1 MLDHIPDWLIAAN
14 ETPASVTPFMGTGNR
29 NTSLAAMAGF
39 LVRRFGLTGE
49 ALASKLHALNDD
61 APDPLPGSEVES
73 IVRSFEKHF
82 KLANTDL
89 ADIPLSRK
97 VSSLMQPHFRHA
109 AGDGWYAY
117 DGKRWVADPGGLK
130 VREAAKRWMELILD
144 AMKSVAGNA
153 RANNTCLT
161 KRNKLNSLVA
171 LIETDEQL
179 VCSPTAF
186 NADPN
191 LLNLQ
196 NGTLELDTRTF
207 REHRAD
213 DLLTQIAAVDYD
225 PDAAC
230 PAFDGFLQDTLPDDV
245 GQFILRLIG
254 YSLLGNPTEHKFAI
268 WHGHG
273 RNGKTTLAS
282 AVSSI
287 LGDYAANA
295 EPSTFIKVK
304 SERIRTDLAR
314 LRSKRFV
321 TTSELA
327 RGEVLDAALVKRL
340 TGGDTITSRGL
351 YKEETEM
358 TFQALVVMTTNAL
371 PVIDGSDMALAR
383 RLFLVPFNRTVA
395 VNDVDPEL
403 PEKLRAEGSGIL
415 NRFLAG
421 LAEFRK
427 LGGLQPPAAIVAA
440 AEEYVRGSDLI
451 QVFLDEFT
459 ETVVDGR
466 IRASKL
472 QWEYRIDMAEK
483 GLKPLS
489 APQFKAALEAKGY
502 HTVRTK
508 TGTEWVGLVLKQR
521 TSLV

>member
-1 MLDHIPDWLIAAN
+1 MLDQIPDWLIAAN
-14 ETPASVTPFMGTGNR
+14 EARASAAPFMGKGNR
-29 NTSLAAMAGF
+29 NTSLASMAGY
-39 LVRRFGLTGE
+39 LVRKFGLTGE
-49 ALASKLHALNDD
+49 PLAKALHALNNI
-61 APDPLPGSEVES
+61 APAPLPDSEVDG
-73 IVRSFEKHF
+73 IARSMSRYNE
-82 KLANTDL
+82 LANTEL

-109 AGDGWYAY
+109 AGDGWYAF
-117 DGKRWVADPGGLK
+117 DGKRWAADPGGLK
-130 VREAAKRWMELILD
+130 VREAAKRWMELILE
-144 AMKSVAGNA
+144 AMKSVEGSNPDDYA
-153 RANNTCLT
+153 CLT

-191 LLNLQ
+191 LLNLE
-196 NGTLELDTRTF
+196 NGTLELDTLTF

-213 DLLTQIAAVDYD
+213 DLLTQIAAVEYN
-225 PDAAC
+225 PDAVC

-245 GQFILRLIG
+245 GQFVLRLIG

-273 RNGKTTLAS
+273 RNGKTTLAN

-383 RLFLVPFNRTVA
+383 RLLLVPFTSTVA
-395 VNDVDPEL
+395 EKDVDPEL

-415 NRFLAG
+415 NRLLAG
-421 LAEFRK
+421 LADYRK
-427 LGGLQPPAAIVAA
+427 VGGLQPPAPIVAA
-440 AEEYVRGSDLI
+440 ANEYVRRSDLI

-459 ETVVDGR
+459 ETVEGGR
-466 IRASKL
+466 TPASKL
-472 QWEYRIDMAEK
+472 LLEYRLNMGEQ

-508 TGTEWVGLVLKQR
+508 TGTEWVGLVLKQP
-521 TSLV
+521 TSLA

>member
-1 MLDHIPDWLIAAN
+1 MLDQTPEWLLAAN
-14 ETPASVTPFMGTGNR
+14 EARASAAPFMGKGNR
-29 NTSLAAMAGF
+29 NTSLASMAGY
-39 LVRRFGLTGE
+39 LVRKFGLTGE
-49 ALASKLHALNDD
+49 PLANALHALNNA
-61 APDPLPGSEVES
+61 APAPLPESEVDG
-73 IVRSFEKHF
+73 IARSMSRYNE
-82 KLANTDL
+82 LANTDL

-97 VSSLMQPHFRHA
+97 VSTLMQPHFRHA

-117 DGKRWVADPGGLK
+117 DGKRWTADPAGLK
-130 VREAAKRWMELILD
+130 VREAAKRWMELILE
-144 AMKSVAGNA
+144 AMKSVEGNG

-161 KRNKLNSLVA
+161 KRGKLNALMN

-196 NGTLELDTRTF
+196 NGTLELDTLTF
-207 REHRAD
+207 REHRPD

-225 PDAAC
+225 TDAAC
-230 PAFDGFLQDTLPDDV
+230 PAFNGFLHDTLPDDV
-245 GQFILRLIG
+245 GQFVLRLIG

-268 WHGHG
+268 WYGHG
-273 RNGKTTLAS
+273 RNGKTTLAN

-287 LGDYAANA
+287 LGDYVANS

-395 VNDVDPEL
+395 EEDIDPEL
-403 PEKLRAEGSGIL
+403 PAKLRAEGSGIL

-440 AEEYVRGSDLI
+440 ANEYVRRSDLI

-459 ETVVDGR
+459 ETVEGGR
-466 IRASKL
+466 TPASKL
-472 QWEYRIDMAEK
+472 LLEYRLNMGEQ

-502 HTVRTK
+502 HSVRSK
-508 TGTEWVGLVLKQR
+508 TGTEWVGLVLRQR
-521 TSLV
+521 IGLA